1 VLAQVVL
8 ALEVEERMSQGQ
20 KVVVVVVLVNS
31 KFQFLLL
38 PQLGR
43 ASSRRM

>member
-8 ALEVEERMSQGQ
+8 ALEVEERKSQGQ
-20 KVVVVVVLVNS
+20 KVVVAVMVVNS
-31 KFQFLLL
+31 KLQFLLL